1 MKIRKKTNKNLHS
14 IKSFEITEDR
24 IYGATG
30 KRIIELDFDLNRLSE
45 INGLNYVYD
54 IHLSPDNKRLLCVSI
69 ENAFYIFDI
78 ETKTLKKTVIRKE
91 YDRNLEGRGCWS
103 FDGKSVLI
111 PIQSRNFTST
121 IRIYSVEENTYTDL
135 FVNKWLIWSITPVKT
150 ENKYLLRVTIKNKN
164 INKDALVWFDG
175 KSDTAEIYE
184 IKKDYLSI
192 NRVEVNETEKTI
204 TLFSDNGTFVCDYT
218 GNILKEIEIEHQ
230 TRKFSVSD
238 LINVDTEKDE
248 FRGLKS
254 FFEETK
260 SFTFDVEEQA
270 RTMFDDE
277 EDQLLLTGT
286 DCRLTVCD
294 KNDPSIRAEFPVEFG
309 VRKIGKIGKNE
320 FIIET
325 ISSVFICSVER

>member
-14 IKSFEITEDR
+14 IKSFEITKDR

-54 IHLSPDNKRLLCVSI
+54 ILLSPDNKRLLCVSI

-91 YDRNLEGRGCWS
+91 YDRNL
-103 FDGKSVLI
+103 DGKSVLI